1 MANTKTHPGSFRCW
15 EAAFPD
21 EPVFVILGRDPAAPA
36 TLEFWAHERVRQ
48 DKTHTPDD
56 KSRIAAAID
65 EAKDMAEWRQR
76 MLDHAA
82 ETNDLPVWKLPR
94 PGFEP
99 DRPTTDQPEM
109 VSNHHET
116 MKNQLERIEKQEE
129 RISRL
134 TGALRSL
141 VVATEGHVGQPGFV
155 DAREHA
161 QRTLLGHQMYWQ
173 DASHIANDEDGVPV
187 KMLSASRIME
197 LLDYATAYGE
207 FSEDTPSGTETVTP
221 GISTPM
227 NDMRRS
233 AIWCYKRVLGLIPED
248 AVPPV
253 ADDMP
258 KPQLMVRAA
267 GLFKVPGVDVPQ
279 THDQLGET
287 YAKLSAAEDAIREL
301 NEENDRLVRAMKKPV
316 LDSQPDDLAHA
327 PEVPHHRF
335 SVFHTHGEYA
345 YARGL
350 EINPIHLPMALD
362 AMQKSGWALLAIF
375 GQTDS
380 QHIGFVFERRI
391 HDAGINLQKSV
402 FQGYRDGDDV
412 DAVFRAILANKETI
426 QKVVL
431 GDCSDRGRGCEP

>member
-15 EAAFPD
+15 EAALPD

-99 DRPTTDQPEM
+99 DRPAQTEM
-109 VSNHHET
+109 VSDQQET

-141 VVATEGHVGQPGFV
+141 VVATEGHVGQPAFV
-155 DAREHA
+155 EAREHA

-173 DASHIANDEDGVPV
+173 DASHIDNDEEGIPV

-207 FSEDTPSGTETVTP
+207 FDEDTPSGTETVSP
-221 GISTPM
+221 GFSTPM

-233 AIWCYKRVLGLIPED
+233 AIWAYKRVLGLIPED
-248 AVPPV
+248 AKPPV
-253 ADDMP
+253 ADDGP
-258 KPQLMVRAA
+258 KPQLVIRAA
-267 GLFKVPGVDVPQ
+267 GLFNVPGVKVPQ

-380 QHIGFVFERRI
+380 QHIGFVFERCI
-391 HDAGINLQKSV
+391 HDVQNDLVKGYQEGRDMETIARDMLRKGVLQK
-402 FQGYRDGDDV
+402 
-412 DAVFRAILANKETI
+412 A
-426 QKVVL
+426 VL
-431 GDCSDRGRGCEP
+431 GDCGDRGRGCEP